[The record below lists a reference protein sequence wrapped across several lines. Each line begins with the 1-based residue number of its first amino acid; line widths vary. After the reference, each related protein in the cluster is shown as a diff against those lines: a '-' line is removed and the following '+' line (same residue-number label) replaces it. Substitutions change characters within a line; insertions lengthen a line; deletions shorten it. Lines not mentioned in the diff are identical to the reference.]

1 MAQHA
6 QSYALNRYF
15 CTPPRHGRGY
25 CDSDGGREPDGVRAQ
40 MRRRYRRCRRYVV
53 VRMKGGGRVGK
64 AARVRLRRRVVIRTR
79 RGRRAGGSESATSS
93 TSRRCRRVVS
103 SSPYRYCV
111 RPEVVVV
118 EGPGRVA
125 QDEALRARP
134 SSRQRRAVVVVLL
147 SLFGQTAAGVW
158 ST

>member
-1 MAQHA
+1 M
-6 QSYALNRYF
+6 SALR
-15 CTPPRHGRGY
+15 CRQ
-25 CDSDGGREPDGVRAQ
+25 DEGGR
-40 MRRRYRRCRRYVV
+40 
-53 VRMKGGGRVGK
+53 KGGQGRKG
-64 AARVRLRRRVVIRTR
+64 
-79 RGRRAGGSESATSS
+79 ATSS
-93 TSRRCRRVVS
+93 SCRHQDEARKTSGRFGERDLVDVTS
-103 SSPYRYCV
+103 LYRYCV